1 MRMFHTTISGRNRYL
16 IGGVMTPP
24 YIFMIEVNPMH
35 GMTKREYQITDEQQI
50 IAILDAGKVLH
61 LGLAVD
67 NEPYVV
73 PMNYGYV
80 LEAGKLVLYL
90 HSALRGKKLDM
101 IRANSRVFFEIDCD
115 LMPFEGKVPCQYGLA
130 YSSVMGRGKAVI
142 VEDVVEKKKAMSVL
156 MKTQT
161 GKNFTFED
169 RLVSIV
175 AVIRIDVSE
184 YTAKHRPLPEKMR

>member
-1 MRMFHTTISGRNRYL
+1 MQ
-16 IGGVMTPP
+16 
-24 YIFMIEVNPMH
+24 
-35 GMTKREYQITDEQQI
+35 GMTKRELQITDPDQI
-50 IAILDAGKVLH
+50 KEILDTARVLH

-73 PMNYGYV
+73 PMNYGYSI
-80 LEAGKLVLYL
+80 EDGKLVLYL

-101 IRANSRVFFEIDCD
+101 IRANPKVFFEICCD
-115 LMPFEGKVPCQYGLA
+115 MMPFEGKLPCQYGMV
-130 YSSVMGRGKAVI
+130 YSSVMGKGTATI
-142 VEDVVEKKKAMSVL
+142 VEDVEEKMNAMTIL

-161 GKNFTFED
+161 GKDFSFNE

-175 AVIRIDVSE
+175 TVIRIDVAE